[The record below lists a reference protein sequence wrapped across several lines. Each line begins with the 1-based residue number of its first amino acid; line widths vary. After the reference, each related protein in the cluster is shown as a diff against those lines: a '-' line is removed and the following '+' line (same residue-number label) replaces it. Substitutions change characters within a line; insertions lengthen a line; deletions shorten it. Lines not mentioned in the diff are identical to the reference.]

1 MGNSLLESGFN
12 ENMSFPYRKG
22 WRMRRRIT
30 VWAFWLWITCGF
42 VPTSVLLAQTSS
54 HQKDLLSLRELS
66 SSLEALTQRVSPA
79 VVQILVSAY
88 GTTPGAARFAP
99 DVLSQ
104 QRKSGSGVILD
115 PEGYIVTNAHVL
127 RGARQVRVVL
137 SIPADERVKWRSI
150 LKPRGEPVSAHIV
163 GVDRQTDLAVL
174 KIEKEG
180 LPSLELGNSDELRP
194 GQLVMAFGSPLGLE
208 NTVTLGTVSAV
219 GRQLCPD
226 DPMIYVQTDASIN
239 PGNSGGPLVDTNGR
253 VIGINTFILTQSGGS
268 EGLGFAV
275 PSNVVSNV
283 FRQIRTSGRV
293 RSGYLGVQAQTV
305 TPTLAAGL
313 GLAQDW
319 GVVLADVVPSGS
331 GDVAGLEIGDLVLSL
346 DGKVMENARQFH
358 VNFQYQRALGDIVTL
373 EVLRGS
379 RKFVKRVAVMEQPN
393 DPGRFAELVS
403 RETDLVEKLGVLC
416 ISLDGEIRKM
426 LPQLRKLFGVLVAG
440 SVVEIPHPGQLFFP
454 GDVIYS
460 MNGRNIS
467 DLAELRSAVDA
478 PNAGDAVVV
487 QVERNGKLMYLAF
500 TQE

>member
-1 MGNSLLESGFN
+1 
-12 ENMSFPYRKG
+12 
-22 WRMRRRIT
+22 MRRRIT

-42 VPTSVLLAQTSS
+42 VTTSVLLAQTSS

-219 GRQLCPD
+219 GRQLRPD

-283 FRQIRTSGRV
+283 FDRSAPVDESG
-293 RSGYLGVQAQTV
+293 AD
-305 TPTLAAGL
+305 TLAYRPKPL
-313 GLAQDW
+313 PQPWPRDW
-319 GVVLADVVPSGS
+319 G
-331 GDVAGLEIGDLVLSL
+331 
-346 DGKVMENARQFH
+346 
-358 VNFQYQRALGDIVTL
+358 
-373 EVLRGS
+373 
-379 RKFVKRVAVMEQPN
+379 
-393 DPGRFAELVS
+393 
-403 RETDLVEKLGVLC
+403 
-416 ISLDGEIRKM
+416 
-426 LPQLRKLFGVLVAG
+426 
-440 SVVEIPHPGQLFFP
+440 
-454 GDVIYS
+454 
-460 MNGRNIS
+460 
-467 DLAELRSAVDA
+467 
-478 PNAGDAVVV
+478 
-487 QVERNGKLMYLAF
+487 
-500 TQE
+500 